1 MAEDGGRQVGSVGRA
16 LALLDA
22 LADGPAGV
30 NALARRIGVNPSSAS
45 RLLATLERGGLV
57 TREPGG
63 PYRLGLHLVALADRV
78 LASLDVRELARPQL
92 RALAEATGETV
103 SLSVPDGDQAVTVDF
118 VPGASTVVSMAHLGR
133 PSVGHATSTGKVLL
147 AHAAP
152 AAPVT
157 GLTAYT
163 ERTITDPRALEA
175 ELERVRA
182 QGWAA
187 SVGEREP
194 DLNALAAPVFGRG
207 GRLAAIVSVQGPA
220 ARMSAERRAEV
231 LPRLLA
237 AAVSLSRAL
246 GGQA

>member
-1 MAEDGGRQVGSVGRA
+1 M
-16 LALLDA
+16 
-22 LADGPAGV
+22 

-57 TREPGG
+57 AREPGG

-78 LASLDVRELARPQL
+78 LASLDVRELARPYL
-92 RALAEATGETV
+92 RSLAEATGETV
-103 SLSVPDGDQAVTVDF
+103 SLSVPDGEQAVTVDF

-152 AAPVT
+152 A
-157 GLTAYT
+157 GLPDVLPAFT
-163 ERTITDPRALEA
+163 ERTITDPAALED

-182 QGWAA
+182 QGWAE

-207 GRLAAIVSVQGPA
+207 GAAGGDPQRAGAGGADGRVAPRRGAAAAPRCGRLAL
-220 ARMSAERRAEV
+220 ARAGRMIPGRR
-231 LPRLLA
+231 RI
-237 AAVSLSRAL
+237 
-246 GGQA
+246 GG

>member
-1 MAEDGGRQVGSVGRA
+1 MAEEGGRQVGSVGRA

-22 LADGPAGV
+22 LAEGPAGV

-57 TREPGG
+57 AREPGG

-78 LASLDVRELARPQL
+78 LASLDVRELARPYL
-92 RALAEATGETV
+92 RSLAEATGETV
-103 SLSVPDGDQAVTVDF
+103 SLSVPDGEQAVTVDF

-152 AAPVT
+152 A
-157 GLTAYT
+157 GLPDVLPAFT
-163 ERTITDPRALEA
+163 ERTITDPAALED

-182 QGWAA
+182 QGWAQ

-207 GRLAAIVSVQGPA
+207 GGLAAILSVQGPA
-220 ARMSAERRAEV
+220 ARMGESHRAEV
-231 LPRLLA
+231 LPRLLD

-246 GGQA
+246 GG